1 MTDKPI
7 DLLASVPA
15 PRKLEPDPH
24 QWIQQVPIAGTADV
38 QTPTRLIDQIIGQD
52 QAVGVALKAAQQ
64 RRNLMLIGDPGTGKS
79 MLARAMAE
87 ILPSERLPDV
97 VTYHNNKNANNPKI
111 LQVDG
116 GQGKDLVAK
125 YEVRAK
131 RATIRHRA
139 LTAAIGL
146 GLIGASFYMAF
157 LEGPRNELLFFFG
170 LMLAMIVVYFLSQR
184 KPKSELIVPKLLLDN
199 GADARTAP
207 YVDGTGSHAGALLG
221 DVRHDPFQSGGLETP
236 PHLRVDAGAI
246 HRAHKGVLF
255 IDEINVLRLASQQAL
270 LTAMQDREFSI
281 SGQSQSS
288 SGSNVRTE
296 PVPTDFI
303 LVAAGNQDALEAP
316 DGFDKGMHPALRSRI
331 RGYGYE
337 VFVNS
342 IMDDDHTNR
351 LKLVQFI
358 AQEVKRDGRI
368 GQFDRAA
375 IAEIIREAQRRSGRT
390 GKLTLRLRELG
401 GLVRTA
407 GDFANTA
414 GDAIVTKAHVQAA
427 KAAAR
432 SMEQQMTASEI
443 QAQMAD
449 NHFLVDGKQVG
460 TANGVGLI
468 GTGDVGEPAGV
479 LIPVEAAVVPAMSR
493 HSGTIVLGPE
503 LANRHGHGVANV
515 GAILKTLKG
524 ASIADHDLHID
535 ALVSH
540 PDTEVEGI
548 GLAAAIAAVSAL
560 EGHAVRQAYV
570 SIGSVA
576 VSGELRPV
584 RATLQ
589 RIEAAAEVGYTHAI
603 VPASLRGTLVIDE
616 AVLERIQVH
625 YCQKLGDALQLV
637 LDAPAA
643 TRNALAG
650 RLVVAIQPGR

>member
-7 DLLASVPA
+7 DLIAAVPA
-15 PRKLEPDPH
+15 PKKLEADPH
-24 QWIQQVPIAGTADV
+24 KWIGHVPVQTSADV
-38 QTPTRLIDQIIGQD
+38 QVPTRLIDQIIGQD
-52 QAVGVALKAAQQ
+52 QAVSVALKAAQQ
-64 RRNLMLIGDPGTGKS
+64 KRNLMLIGDPGTGKS

-87 ILPSERLPDV
+87 ILPAERLPDL

-116 GQGKDLVAK
+116 GKGKDLVHK
-125 YEVRAK
+125 YEKRAK
-131 RATIRHRA
+131 VATLRHRA
-139 LTAAIGL
+139 LTIGIGL
-146 GLIGASFYMAF
+146 GMIAFGVWIGYFASPPQGTLVF
-157 LEGPRNELLFFFG
+157 LFS
-170 LMLAMIVVYFLSQR
+170 LMLAMLFMYFIGQR
-184 KPKSELIVPKLLLDN
+184 RPKSELIVPKLLVDN
-199 GADARTAP
+199 GAEAKTAP

-236 PHLRVDAGAI
+236 PHLRVDVGAI

-270 LTAMQDREFSI
+270 LTAMQEREFAV

-368 GQFDRAA
+368 QHFDREAM
-375 IAEIIREAQRRSGRT
+375 AEVIREAQRRAGRT

-414 GDAIVTKAHVQAA
+414 GAPLVTKAHVHAA

-432 SMEQQMTASEI
+432 SMEQQMTEAEI
-443 QAQMAD
+443 QAHMAD
-449 NHFLVDGKQVG
+449 NHFLVTGKAVG

-468 GTGDVGEPAGV
+468 GTGDVGETAGI

-493 HSGTIVLGPE
+493 HGGTIVLGPE

-524 ASIADHDLHID
+524 ATI
-535 ALVSH
+535 
-540 PDTEVEGI
+540 
-548 GLAAAIAAVSAL
+548 
-560 EGHAVRQAYV
+560 
-570 SIGSVA
+570 
-576 VSGELRPV
+576 
-584 RATLQ
+584 
-589 RIEAAAEVGYTHAI
+589 
-603 VPASLRGTLVIDE
+603 
-616 AVLERIQVH
+616 
-625 YCQKLGDALQLV
+625 
-637 LDAPAA
+637 
-643 TRNALAG
+643 
-650 RLVVAIQPGR
+650 